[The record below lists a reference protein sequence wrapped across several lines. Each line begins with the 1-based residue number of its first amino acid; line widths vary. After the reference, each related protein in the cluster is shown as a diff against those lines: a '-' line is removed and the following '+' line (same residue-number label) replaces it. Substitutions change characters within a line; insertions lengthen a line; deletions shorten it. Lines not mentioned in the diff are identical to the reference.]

1 MSDRLQRLLLAALR
15 SQLDDGKARPPE
27 GGIVLW
33 NAFSALSRQRTWH
46 GHGPNPIPVSEV
58 EAFCRL
64 MRLPLEPKHVGII
77 LAMDRAWLDHVMAS
91 MKTSTDKPGRH
102 VSKQGLTP
110 ALMDAMFP

>member
-1 MSDRLQRLLLAALR
+1 MSRLQRQIIAALR
-15 SQLDDGKARPPE
+15 SQLAGEASRPPE
-27 GGIVLW
+27 AGVILW
-33 NAFSALSRQRTWH
+33 NVFGQLSGQRTWH
-46 GHGPNPIPVSEV
+46 AHGPNPISFADL
-58 EAFCRL
+58 EAYCRL

-91 MKTSTDKPGRH
+91 MKTSADRPRRH